1 MSVLLNQA
9 RVEDDPMELDQ
20 NSSVTHP
27 NLDPSQNSLEHAS
40 PVSPLSPKVPSAS
53 PLSPKVPSEPIEK
66 PTNEEPLKKPAKGL
80 RRAIRKI
87 LNSAPNDLYGIAN
100 STKYDSP
107 VTIKKNFNKISK
119 LVHPDRVLE
128 KFKIRATIA
137 QAMLLDPSRRAKFDT
152 EGVYTAPQ
160 AEEDRNNPDFAPNA
174 WDDDSDLDSDSDS
187 DDGDE
192 DEDEGEDE
200 GSQDPPD
207 EYIKSV
213 YAEATTWVQQV
224 LKKGQTF
231 NRNPTGE
238 KEIQF
243 SESKEFED
251 IKTKQKEFNEKI
263 KAHNESKKVE
273 KTRHTFDITTV
284 HLSNSE
290 MAKKY
295 VEIWTKNKSDLPAF
309 EFIVYYSNNIKRVNK
324 EEGYPLEWNFYSF
337 KDPAPSNIPN
347 ESVKDQDQS
356 KKKGKSSGAGKDA
369 GTNGSSGSQGS
380 QSQEIKP
387 LKPGFTTDGE
397 KIVGKLP
404 KTVYSGYTDTS
415 IITECKFFVEVYLQN
430 QKNQSIFDIELRTE
444 ADIGFEAA
452 RSYLYDLPEEEQVE
466 LLEISKNKKGE
477 YRRKFQVIT
486 GVTAQEYG
494 TLSYKRLPPTYVRG
508 KFKDGRAT
516 KEYFMTRTTLRT
528 ILGHDTADQL
538 IQQHYNQYDI
548 EVKEPPWPKCMDWK
562 PTRKAIRGG
571 RSLREQEQSDSE
583 SEENHTSKI
592 NKGRNRIARSETPN
606 EIETLTQTVEKL
618 KQDSQQNDEER
629 NRLMTE
635 TVSKEVA
642 KAVAQM
648 MMQIQQEFQ
657 IMSIKNQTSG

>member
-40 PVSPLSPKVPSAS
+40 PVSPLSPKVPS
-53 PLSPKVPSEPIEK
+53 EPIEK
-66 PTNEEPLKKPAKGL
+66 PTNEEPLNKPAKGL

-100 STKYDSP
+100 STKSDATK
-107 VTIKKNFNKISK
+107 TIKKNLNRISK
-119 LVHPDRVLE
+119 LVHPDKVPKE
-128 KFKIRATIA
+128 FDIRATIA
-137 QAMLLDPSRRAKFDT
+137 QARINNAREVLLDPSRTTKFDT

-187 DDGDE
+187 DSDDGDE
-192 DEDEGEDE
+192 DEDE

-224 LKKGQTF
+224 LKKGQNF

-251 IKTKQKEFNEKI
+251 IKTKQKEFHEKI

-284 HLSNSE
+284 YLSNSE

-295 VEIWTKNKSDLPAF
+295 VEIWTKNKSNLPTF

-337 KDPAPSNIPN
+337 KDPAPSDIPN

-356 KKKGKSSGAGKDA
+356 NKKGKSSGAGNDA

-387 LKPGFTTDGE
+387 LKSGFTTDGE

-404 KTVYSGYTDTS
+404 KTVYSSYTDTS

-430 QKNQSIFDIELRTE
+430 RKNQSIFDIELRTE
-444 ADIGFEAA
+444 ADIGFKAA

-466 LLEISKNKKGE
+466 LLEIYKNEKGR
-477 YRRKFQVIT
+477 YRRQFQGIT
-486 GVTAQEYG
+486 GVTAQEYE
-494 TLSYKRLPPTYVRG
+494 TLSDKRLPPTYVRG

-528 ILGHDTADQL
+528 ILGHQTADQL

-583 SEENHTSKI
+583 SEENHTPKI